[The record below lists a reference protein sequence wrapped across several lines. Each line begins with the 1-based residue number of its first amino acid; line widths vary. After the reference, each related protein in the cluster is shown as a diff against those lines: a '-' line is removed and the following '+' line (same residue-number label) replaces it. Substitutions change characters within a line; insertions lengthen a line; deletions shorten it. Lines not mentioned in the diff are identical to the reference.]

1 MIKTLF
7 QRKVM
12 EEQNIFIQTMSRQG
26 RESKFNIHGKTKLFY
41 LKMTEYIYHFPPN
54 HHTTSGWRCINSCI
68 FISAL
73 WCLCPGG
80 EDWWVRGWATGH
92 WAGQGI
98 TDYARARPSRT
109 PATAR
114 MLWLPEIKGKI
125 GWLFNTGTPVGRGWL
140 YFHDRKHNMPA

>member
-26 RESKFNIHGKTKLFY
+26 RESKFNIKRQNIRRWLSISNIF
-41 LKMTEYIYHFPPN
+41 LPI
-54 HHTTSGWRCINSCI
+54 TTSGWIYKNSRI

-80 EDWWVRGWATGH
+80 GDWWVRGWTTGHWAH

-98 TDYARARPSRT
+98 TDYARARPSSEQGHQL
-109 PATAR
+109 PSGHNCPHVTAAR
-114 MLWLPEIKGKI
+114 VEASGGRRLESGDHWLII
-125 GWLFNTGTPVGRGWL
+125 
-140 YFHDRKHNMPA
+140 